1 VPLQDLKKRQIVH
14 NNTQKNLL
22 TKTFSFLFITLLF
35 SGAVYSQPKEGT
47 GDFDI
52 KKVARLA
59 AEPNGP
65 AAVDTSKV
73 AGAIASS
80 EPVTKIEKIN
90 LGWLILRLCFYFAL
104 IIGAIIFVTWGIKRL
119 GLAGRSKIRGGSM
132 DILEALPLG
141 QNKSV
146 LLVRVTDRVYLL
158 AQTQN
163 QIAVLETITG
173 EKAIELISSSKGVVS
188 IMQFKDVFNNF
199 MGKMKKPG

>member
-1 VPLQDLKKRQIVH
+1 
-14 NNTQKNLL
+14 
-22 TKTFSFLFITLLF
+22 
-35 SGAVYSQPKEGT
+35 
-47 GDFDI
+47 
-52 KKVARLA
+52 
-59 AEPNGP
+59 
-65 AAVDTSKV
+65 
-73 AGAIASS
+73 
-80 EPVTKIEKIN
+80 
-90 LGWLILRLCFYFAL
+90 
-104 IIGAIIFVTWGIKRL
+104 
-119 GLAGRSKIRGGSM
+119 M

>member
-1 VPLQDLKKRQIVH
+1 MQ

-35 SGAVYSQPKEGT
+35 AGAVYSQPKEGT

-52 KKVARLA
+52 KKVARFA

-65 AAVDTSKV
+65 AAVDTSKA
-73 AGAIASS
+73 AGAAASS

-163 QIAVLETITG
+163 QITVLDTITG

-188 IMQFKDVFNNF
+188 ITQFKDVFNNF
-199 MGKMKKPG
+199 MGKMKRPV

>member
-1 VPLQDLKKRQIVH
+1 MK

-35 SGAVYSQPKEGT
+35 SGAVYAQPKEGT

-52 KKVARLA
+52 KKVARFA

-65 AAVDTSKV
+65 AAVDTSKA
-73 AGAIASS
+73 AGAAASS
-80 EPVTKIEKIN
+80 EPATKIEKIN

-163 QIAVLETITG
+163 QITVLDTITG

-199 MGKMKKPG
+199 MGKMKKPV

>member
-1 VPLQDLKKRQIVH
+1 MFVRNRDKKI
-14 NNTQKNLL
+14 
-22 TKTFSFLFITLLF
+22 LFIKFYPLFFIVLF
-35 SGAVYSQPKEGT
+35 SGAVNSQPKEGT

-52 KKVARLA
+52 KKVARFA

-73 AGAIASS
+73 AGAAATS
-80 EPVTKIEKIN
+80 EPATKIEKIN

-132 DILEALPLG
+132 DVLEALPLG

-163 QIAVLETITG
+163 QITVLDTITG

-199 MGKMKKPG
+199 MGKMKKPV

>member
-1 VPLQDLKKRQIVH
+1 VQNQ
-14 NNTQKNLL
+14 TQKNLL
-22 TKTFSFLFITLLF
+22 TNTFSFFFIALLF
-35 SGAVYSQPKEGT
+35 AGTVYAQPKEGI
-47 GDFDI
+47 GNFDI
-52 KKVARLA
+52 EKVRRAVID
-59 AEPNGP
+59 PNGP
-65 AAVDTSKV
+65 VAVDT
-73 AGAIASS
+73 AQASAAS
-80 EPVTKIEKIN
+80 ATKIEKVN

-104 IIGAIIFVTWGIKRL
+104 IVGAIVFVTWGIKRL
-119 GLAGRSKIRGGSM
+119 GLAGRSRIRGGSM

-141 QNKSV
+141 QNRNV

-163 QIAVLETITG
+163 QITVLDTITG